1 MNSIGINEYRVLIV
15 GGEIVGSERHMGT
28 DIIYYIWRIE
38 TYHV

>member
-15 GGEIVGSERHMGT
+15 GGEIGSERHMGT